1 MRISIDT
8 ISKTIEVEQDV
19 KLKDLIKNLKS
30 MFPNREW
37 EEFSLK
43 TTTTIQNWSYPIY
56 YPIYTE
62 PAPQKQWWESP
73 WYCQSNNITNA
84 TPISESY
91 NLVEGIFNVQC

>member
-56 YPIYTE
+56 YSEYIGQY
-62 PAPQKQWWESP
+62 PQKQWWQSP
-73 WYCQSNNITNA
+73 VCYEDLRN
-84 TPISESY
+84 
-91 NLVEGIFNVQC
+91 F

>member
-56 YPIYTE
+56 YPTYIE
-62 PAPQKQWWESP
+62 PTPQKQWWDYP
-73 WYCQSNNITNA
+73 YYCRMDSVTA
-84 TPISESY
+84 GTPISESY
-91 NLVEGIFNVQC
+91 KLAEGTFNVQC